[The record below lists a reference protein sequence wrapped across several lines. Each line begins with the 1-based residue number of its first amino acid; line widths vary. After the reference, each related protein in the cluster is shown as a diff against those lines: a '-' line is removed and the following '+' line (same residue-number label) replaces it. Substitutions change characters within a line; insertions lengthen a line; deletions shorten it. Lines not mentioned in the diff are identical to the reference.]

1 MKKID
6 RFAEEFSFLSNM
18 YPCRIAFEGIEFP
31 STEHAY
37 QWSKTTS
44 EEEKRKILDCVE
56 PKKTKAIARKF
67 KHLRPDWD
75 TARVDIMYRLL
86 KIKFSDPTL
95 KEALLL
101 TEGFELV
108 EGNWWKDTFW
118 GVCDGV
124 GENHLGRLLM
134 KVREEEKAKGNE
146 S

>member
-6 RFAEEFSFLSNM
+6 RFNEEFGFLSNM
-18 YPCRIAFEGIEFP
+18 YPCKIVFEGIEFP

-44 EEEKRKILDCVE
+44 EEEKQKILDCVE

-75 TARVDIMYRLL
+75 TARVEIMYRLL

-134 KVREEEKAKGNE
+134 KVRSELI
-146 S
+146 